1 METFAKNKIFF
12 ISFLILLSFL
22 LIGIYKYYKMYNNDI
37 KNFNIIEE
45 KCEENSALDICKEKV
60 RPMHFDTLTLF
71 YTIFTGDS
79 LYWIQLVS
87 CILVIIS
94 AIWEFHKKQKDGF
107 FINCLLRENYKTY
120 LKKEWLNSYKA
131 VLLLPTFALVGF
143 IICYVIS
150 GFNMDHSTIVKYY
163 GNYLATFDSKY
174 LSMGFLFVAIYL
186 LNLFLHSIFYVN
198 LGLIC
203 CKKSKNIFITI
214 LIAFLF
220 FIGTEMVV
228 GVGIG
233 RIIFEMILQFQ
244 GVYSSLSL
252 FNIWVYSG
260 PSFIWLMLLMGGMLA
275 LISSMAL
282 FKTYENQ
289 EEVIITSEK

>member
-1 METFAKNKIFF
+1 M
-12 ISFLILLSFL
+12 
-22 LIGIYKYYKMYNNDI
+22 
-37 KNFNIIEE
+37 
-45 KCEENSALDICKEKV
+45 
-60 RPMHFDTLTLF
+60 
-71 YTIFTGDS
+71 
-79 LYWIQLVS
+79 
-87 CILVIIS
+87 
-94 AIWEFHKKQKDGF
+94 
-107 FINCLLRENYKTY
+107 
-120 LKKEWLNSYKA
+120 
-131 VLLLPTFALVGF
+131 
-143 IICYVIS
+143 
-150 GFNMDHSTIVKYY
+150 
-163 GNYLATFDSKY
+163 
-174 LSMGFLFVAIYL
+174 
-186 LNLFLHSIFYVN
+186 
-198 LGLIC
+198 
-203 CKKSKNIFITI
+203 
-214 LIAFLF
+214 F